1 MNNIFSN
8 IYVICYCVLQ
18 KLQEENERLKAHI
31 TTLET
36 TIHKSASDFNE
47 RETKWKG
54 EIHQLTCD
62 LQRASQETRELT
74 VQLMALQAKS
84 PEVTCLCSLCPPL
97 GPWEVRSWGHHCIH
111 TVLFPDFSV
120 SQRLHFTLNNNNS
133 LISLWAIIEIEMGA

>member
-1 MNNIFSN
+1 MSCGPAMVYFCWFIQVCVFFESLSCRNLKLSAINYSWSHERANN
-8 IYVICYCVLQ
+8 IYVICYCYVFQ

-84 PEVTCLCSLCPPL
+84 PEVTCLCSLRPPWFF
-97 GPWEVRSWGHHCIH
+97 GR
-111 TVLFPDFSV
+111 
-120 SQRLHFTLNNNNS
+120 
-133 LISLWAIIEIEMGA
+133 